1 MRFIVNHVEYKGVPM
16 YTCNACNGDFPYLIF
31 EYNTL
36 VCEKC
41 SLRKNIQNCDEL
53 DAIMAVQPLIT
64 VEPVEGSN
72 VDEEEVGEEIGD
84 EDVTQLFDLI
94 GKITNPQLR
103 ADFKDLA
110 EQYFEEEPG

>member
-1 MRFIVNHVEYKGVPM
+1 MFLPVYEGVPM

-53 DAIMAVQPLIT
+53 DAVMAAQPLT
-64 VEPVEGSN
+64 DPEPETDPN
-72 VDEEEVGEEIGD
+72 AEAEEEGEEIGD

-94 GKITNPQLR
+94 GKINNPHLR

-110 EQYFEEEPG
+110 EQYLEGELG

>member
-1 MRFIVNHVEYKGVPM
+1 M
-16 YTCNACNGDFPYLIF
+16 YTCNACNGDFAYLIF

-53 DAIMAVQPLIT
+53 DAIMAALPLSAS
-64 VEPVEGSN
+64 EPAAESDAE
-72 VDEEEVGEEIGD
+72 DEEEGEEIGD
-84 EDVTQLFDLI
+84 EDVTQLFELL

-110 EQYFEEEPG
+110 EQYLEGELG